1 MFDIKTLKACFL
13 WGWIDEDY
21 LARLV
26 EMGKLTESEQDM
38 ITGKNVISITK
49 QKNAEQ

>member
-1 MFDIKTLKACFL
+1 MFDVKTLKACFL

-21 LARLV
+21 LAQLV

-38 ITGKNVISITK
+38 ITGQNVIPLK